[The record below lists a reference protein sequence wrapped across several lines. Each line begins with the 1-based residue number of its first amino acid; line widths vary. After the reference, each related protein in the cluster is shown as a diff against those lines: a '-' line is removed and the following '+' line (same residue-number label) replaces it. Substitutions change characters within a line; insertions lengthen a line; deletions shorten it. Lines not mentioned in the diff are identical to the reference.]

1 MSGRGVEPVGRTTR
15 SIGVRPWLLAVCCA
29 LVAASCG
36 TFGAGAMGDLQGR
49 TFLST
54 GVTENGQ
61 NRALVAGTR
70 IRLFFPKDRSAIS
83 VSAGCNTI
91 GGDARID
98 GGRLVVTQLGMTDMA
113 CDPARMG
120 QDDWLAKFL
129 SDGPAIAVGKDD
141 LVLTRGTTQIRL
153 LDREVADPD
162 RPLVATRWNVESLVS
177 GDVTSSVPAGTQAH
191 LIFAADGT
199 LSGSDGCNLVSGGA
213 KAASGTI
220 HFADIVTTKMAC
232 EPDRAR
238 LEAAVL
244 AVLREG
250 DVAYEVEADLLRLR
264 APGGV
269 GLDLRAAP

>member
-1 MSGRGVEPVGRTTR
+1 MSGLGVEPVGRPVR
-15 SIGVRPWLLAVCCA
+15 SRDVRLVLLAVCCA

-36 TFGAGAMGDLQGR
+36 SLGAGAMGDLQGR

-54 GVTENGQ
+54 AVTENGQ
-61 NRALVAGTR
+61 PRALVGGTR

-83 VSAGCNTI
+83 LSAGCNTM

-98 GGRLVVTQLGMTDMA
+98 GGRLLVTQLGTTDMA
-113 CDPARMG
+113 CDSARMQ
-120 QDDWLAKFL
+120 QDDWIAKLLA
-129 SDGPAIAVGKDD
+129 DGPAIALGTDD
-141 LVLTRGTTQIRL
+141 LVLTRDTTVVRL

-162 RPLVATRWNVESLVS
+162 RPLIGTRWDLESLIS
-177 GDVTSSVPAGTQAH
+177 GDVASSVPAGAQAH

-220 HFADIVTTKMAC
+220 RFADIVTTKMAC
-232 EPDRAR
+232 APDRAR
-238 LEAAVL
+238 VEAAVL
-244 AVLREG
+244 AVLRAG
-250 DVAYEVEADLLRLR
+250 DVTYEIEADLLRLR
-264 APGGV
+264 APGGA